1 MPAHPFTYT
10 AKRHIS
16 CSWQRLNSLGAMSA
30 VSFVSSNLGL
40 LAPEVPE
47 RIGRTAGAVWSDAL
61 QHRLGWGAA
70 RWHARKTLFSALAG
84 SSDNMSA
91 VRLLWNRLTWK
102 GFLLGLLCS
111 WANSKGSVSVM
122 FLYLL
127 LCDAAE
133 NRSEPFLWAS

>member
-47 RIGRTAGAVWSDAL
+47 RIGRTAGQFGAMHCSTASVGVQPGGTQGRPYSRHWLAL
-61 QHRLGWGAA
+61 QTICLR
-70 RWHARKTLFSALAG
+70 
-84 SSDNMSA
+84 
-91 VRLLWNRLTWK
+91 
-102 GFLLGLLCS
+102 
-111 WANSKGSVSVM
+111 
-122 FLYLL
+122 
-127 LCDAAE
+127 
-133 NRSEPFLWAS
+133 